1 MKKAIK
7 LSRSEQ
13 DGSDDE
19 FGSDFGGSGSGTG
32 SDASSALSSEEED
45 SDDPISIGPGSG
57 KSKSKSKSKAKAKAA
72 PKTRGGK
79 TKKFAGK
86 GRKLGDSTPGSGSEV
101 EDESMA
107 EEDLDA
113 LDDETREMTIQKM
126 KEGKAAKRAEE
137 KEKMKPIRKAE
148 AALKKELGRK
158 LTNGEKN
165 SIRLVLVSSLP
176 AGRSRT
182 LELI

>member
-1 MKKAIK
+1 MSISKLFMACSLAFAALTLAAGAQAQTEAPAKKTVKKAAAK
-7 LSRSEQ
+7 
-13 DGSDDE
+13 
-19 FGSDFGGSGSGTG
+19 
-32 SDASSALSSEEED
+32 
-45 SDDPISIGPGSG
+45 P
-57 KSKSKSKSKAKAKAA
+57 KAKAKAA

-148 AALKKELGRK
+148 AALKKEVGRK